1 MSEEGEAEFDSGQ
14 LGEGASHTLT
24 KDPAR
29 SGSHERSSSEHKGT
43 KPVDADIT
51 ACEADMR
58 PRAPHNGADMS
69 NDGYRYP
76 DYASRYDGD
85 MQHAGSDRR
94 HADDEYRRRSSRSRS
109 RPRNEAMY
117 YDSRPMRRR
126 ESRGDE
132 GESHGGSYKH
142 ARYGERE
149 YQRSGYRRYESPRY
163 KRRESGRSGYSR
175 GGYAG
180 REDGEGEY
188 AGRRGIDKERA
199 IEELRL
205 QVRAGTDRVDDAHTP
220 VRHRSR
226 STSRV
231 VADIRRSSSRH
242 AAGVSETELTAAHQ
256 PAATQQP
263 ADLAEGGTAEQK
275 TPVNMDDLEEGEH
288 VEGAMDVDMPQD
300 TRYHTGSAEAPLR
313 SSHNTPTERSRSRNQ
328 MHGDNSRPR
337 SRSGSRPGAYSGPSY
352 EMDRRP
358 SNYRDYSGSAE
369 GAYRRK
375 YDDHGE
381 RHDYRPREPYG
392 GRSGYGSR
400 YGDNAYGQRY
410 SNRRSPDSRDSSYR
424 TDRRHSTRHE
434 RQSDADTHRPPLD
447 TRSPHRQRSPL
458 QRDDGQREQSG
469 HDEWY
474 RRENRSASRGRCDD
488 RYRRD
493 DRSASR
499 GVPRSRSPRGYQQR
513 TDNVEAMHDS
523 EYRRSRYDD
532 SHWTNKDRHESPAKH
547 VDAAPMEGVD
557 SRMSPPPPPPMAPY
571 DQGRGSPYGNY
582 SSRPQ
587 RRPSRTPKGVHG
599 QPSSRTPYGGRYENE
614 GHSRDPS
621 NTHYQGFGSRVP
633 SPGPSV
639 PYASDPPEI
648 PYPTFTHGTDLYI
661 TRQAECSEWLE
672 ARQNVREQTKR
683 ILELTAKTRKTGFE
697 LTYADW
703 GVLKSDAHMQLAV
716 WQVERAEQGLG
727 ASDRSF
733 IDAVHSNDL

>member
-1 MSEEGEAEFDSGQ
+1 MSEEGEAEFDAGQ
-14 LGEGASHTLT
+14 LGEGASHALT
-24 KDPAR
+24 KEPAR
-29 SGSHERSSSEHKGT
+29 SGSHERPSSEHKGT

-58 PRAPHNGADMS
+58 PRAAHNGADMS
-69 NDGYRYP
+69 NHDGYRYP
-76 DYASRYDGD
+76 DYASRYDGHID

-94 HADDEYRRRSSRSRS
+94 YADDEYYRRRSPRSRSRS
-109 RPRNEAMY
+109 RNEAMH

-126 ESRGDE
+126 ESRCDE
-132 GESHGGSYKH
+132 GDGHGGSYKH
-142 ARYGERE
+142 ARHGERE

-163 KRRESGRSGYSR
+163 KRRESGRNYSR

-226 STSRV
+226 SPSRV
-231 VADIRRSSSRH
+231 VADAWRPSSRH
-242 AAGVSETELTAAHQ
+242 ATGVPETELASA
-256 PAATQQP
+256 QQP
-263 ADLAEGGTAEQK
+263 EDSAAEGSAVEQK
-275 TPVNMDDLEEGEH
+275 IPVNMDDLEEGEH
-288 VEGAMDVDMPQD
+288 VEGAMDVDLPQD
-300 TRYHTGSAEAPLR
+300 TRYHSGSAEAPMR

-328 MHGDNSRPR
+328 IHGDNSRPR
-337 SRSGSRPGAYSGPSY
+337 SRSGSRPGAYPGQSY
-352 EMDRRP
+352 EMDRR
-358 SNYRDYSGSAE
+358 SGNYRDYSGSTE

-375 YDDHGE
+375 YDDHNE
-381 RHDYRPREPYG
+381 RHDYRSREPYG

-400 YGDNAYGQRY
+400 YADNSYGPRY
-410 SNRRSPDSRDSSYR
+410 SNRRSPDPRDSSYR
-424 TDRRHSTRHE
+424 ADRRHSTRHE

-458 QRDDGQREQSG
+458 QRDDGQREKSG
-469 HDEWY
+469 YDEWY

-493 DRSASR
+493 NRSASR

-513 TDNVEAMHDS
+513 TDNVEPMHDS
-523 EYRRSRYDD
+523 EYRRSRYGD
-532 SHWTNKDRHESPAKH
+532 SHWTNTDRHESPSKH
-547 VDAAPMEGVD
+547 VDVVPMEGVD

-582 SSRPQ
+582 SSRSQ
-587 RRPSRTPKGVHG
+587 RRPSRTPKGAHG
-599 QPSSRTPYGGRYENE
+599 QSSSRAPYGGRYENE
-614 GHSRDPS
+614 GHSRDAS
-621 NTHYQGFGSRVP
+621 NTHYQGFGSRAP
-633 SPGPSV
+633 SPGPNV
-639 PYASDPPEI
+639 PYASDPPEV
-648 PYPTFTHGTDLYI
+648 PYPAFTRGTDLYI

-672 ARQNVREQTKR
+672 ARQNVLEQTKR
-683 ILELTAKTRKTGFE
+683 ILELTARTRKTGFE
-697 LTYADW
+697 LKYADW
-703 GVLKSDAHMQLAV
+703 GVLKADAQMQVAV

-727 ASDRSF
+727 ASDRSL
-733 IDAVHSNDL
+733 IVDTMHTP